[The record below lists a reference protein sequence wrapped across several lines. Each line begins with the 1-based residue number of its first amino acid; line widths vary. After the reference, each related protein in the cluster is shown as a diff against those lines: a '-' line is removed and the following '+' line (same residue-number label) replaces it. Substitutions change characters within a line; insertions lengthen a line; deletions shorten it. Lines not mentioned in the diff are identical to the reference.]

1 MNIILYDV
9 IALITF
15 LLIISG
21 FTTLV
26 IKIAKGSKKL
36 FFGTKYFGFTKI
48 SLSFT
53 LFNTFFMRNFWIQPN
68 VTYQVVYKL
77 ETEQGHISMSLDNQ
91 LFDETTSSSEG
102 TCLMTFNK
110 IKPVVKLVGTH
121 AKNGRAEVNLI
132 KQ

>member
-9 IALITF
+9 IALIAF
-15 LLIISG
+15 LLIIIG

-26 IKIAKGSKKL
+26 IKIVKGPKKL

-121 AKNGRAEVNLI
+121 AKNGRAEVKLI

>member
-1 MNIILYDV
+1 MNNTLYFTIVIL
-9 IALITF
+9 TF
-15 LLIISG
+15 LLIIVG

-26 IKIAKGSKKL
+26 IKVAKGPKNL
-36 FFGTKYFGFTKI
+36 FLGTKYFGFTKI

-77 ETEQGHISMSLDNQ
+77 KTDQGHISMSLDHQ
-91 LFDETTSSSEG
+91 LFDETTSSTEG

-110 IKPVVKLVGTH
+110 IKPVLKLVGTH
-121 AKNGRAEVNLI
+121 AKNGRAEVKLI